1 MTVAGLHFCTQQ
13 DISGLLDVAV
23 AVKMMF
29 DYDCWK
35 LLGEIECCVVPPLSC
50 FLWMSLQ
57 AASLPSDLL
66 FVIHPQHGPMAYSRC
81 KAET

>member
-1 MTVAGLHFCTQQ
+1 MLCGATPEL
-13 DISGLLDVAV
+13 
-23 AVKMMF
+23 
-29 DYDCWK
+29 
-35 LLGEIECCVVPPLSC
+35 